1 MDRLVHASV
10 SKIFKRPK
18 PNSAQSRAEYKIRKL
33 ANRIT
38 DQATL
43 DIVLADG
50 DQSNRGYVF
59 ERLLPYL
66 KFANPVCW
74 SVDSQLVS

>member
-1 MDRLVHASV
+1 M

-18 PNSAQSRAEYKIRKL
+18 PNSSQSRAEDKIRKL

-43 DIVLADG
+43 NIVLADG
-50 DQSNRGYVF
+50 YQDNRGYVF
-59 ERLLPYL
+59 ERLKPYL
-66 KFANPVCW
+66 KFANPVCE
-74 SVDSQLVS
+74 SVGSQSAS

>member
-1 MDRLVHASV
+1 M

-18 PNSAQSRAEYKIRKL
+18 PNSAQSRAEDKIRKL

-43 DIVLADG
+43 NIVLADG
-50 DQSNRGYVF
+50 DQANRYYVF

-66 KFANPVCW
+66 KFVNPVCE
-74 SVDSQLVS
+74 SLDSQLVSQ